1 MKKLVIAEKPSV
13 ARELARTLGSRV
25 RGDGYIEGSDYIVTW
40 ALGHLVELCEP
51 GHYSE
56 RYKRW
61 SIKDLPMLPDQ
72 LDQQVIEDTHEQF
85 DHIQAYSGTADT
97 G

>member
-51 GHYSE
+51 SHYSE

-72 LDQQVIEDTHEQF
+72 LDQQV
-85 DHIQAYSGTADT
+85 
-97 G
+97 